1 MCNGKE
7 HPASLLHHYTLY
19 VYLCQGIY
27 RQTEFFYLQRFLFMP
42 LDIYISSVYDSGMDN
57 DKPLTIDEVFDSE
70 KFVKEVLERY
80 WKAMEKI

>member
-1 MCNGKE
+1 
-7 HPASLLHHYTLY
+7 
-19 VYLCQGIY
+19 
-27 RQTEFFYLQRFLFMP
+27 
-42 LDIYISSVYDSGMDN
+42 MDN